1 MKKLNWLRTLHT
13 LIIKEARIELR
24 GKELLTLL
32 LCATLIT
39 AAIIGAGVSQAL
51 LDSATTARIYPVL
64 VWIVYLITTTT
75 ASVRLSEAELEG
87 RGFEGLILAGAS
99 GAQIYLSKVVVTTIL
114 FWLNWIALIGVCALV
129 LDQEDLSAR
138 LFQLLAIGFGSAA
151 AISALV
157 VLTAAVAGTAKL
169 RGVLLPILTLPLLF
183 PVFFAGLELTTQAVL
198 TGGVNESGIWPGVIL
213 ISWLGFILVGIN
225 CYEEV
230 IRG

>member
-1 MKKLNWLRTLHT
+1 MNKLNWLLILHT
-13 LIIKEARIELR
+13 LILKEARIELR

-87 RGFEGLILAGAS
+87 RGFEGLLLAGVS
-99 GAQIYLSKVVVTTIL
+99 GAQIYLSKVVVTTLL
-114 FWLNWIALIGVCALV
+114 FWLNWVALITVCALV
-129 LDQEDLSAR
+129 LDQDLNAR

-183 PVFFAGLELTTQAVL
+183 PVFFAGLELTTQVVL
-198 TGGVNESGIWPGVIL
+198 ASGVSEGGMWPGVIL
-213 ISWLGFILVGIN
+213 ISWLGFLLIGIN

-230 IRG
+230 VRG